1 MHGVTFGNINGMSSQ
16 FLSAAPP
23 GFVEA
28 LERNLSFFKQYR
40 HLLLEDVYHPK
51 VEAVGWSSVQ
61 YVNEDSSESVV
72 YVFRD
77 KSKIADTKIALR
89 GLDAKAKYQV
99 TSLNDRP
106 GREREMSGESL
117 LKGIAVHLPDKWLA
131 SGDGAIPEF
140 ADQQLYGSDLLLLR
154 RLP

>member
-1 MHGVTFGNINGMSSQ
+1 MSSQ

-28 LERNLSFFKQYR
+28 LERNLLYFKQYR

-51 VEAVGWSSVQ
+51 VETAGWSSIQ
-61 YVNEDSSESVV
+61 YVKEDSSESVV

-77 KSKIADTKIALR
+77 KSEIAETKIRLR
-89 GLDAKAKYQV
+89 ALDAKAKYRV

-106 GREREMSGESL
+106 GREREMTGESL
-117 LKGIAVHLPDKWLA
+117 MNGIAVHLPDAWLA
-131 SGDGAIPEF
+131 KGDGAIKEF
-140 ADQQLYGSDLLLLR
+140 ADQQLYGSDILLLQ